1 MPRPWGCALPLADD
15 FIRERVLARVAMDAL
30 IARGRPRKAVPEAA
44 GHARMDRLR
53 AAAAPVEHAEPG
65 MVPIAKA
72 AEKARVRAI
81 DIVHLILGGFLR
93 RVQRL
98 RALDGISGLLVDP
111 AEVRE
116 AAART
121 LVGISAAEAFG
132 ILKMPPASVW
142 ALVDEP
148 EEETAIP
155 AISIEG
161 ENASYR
167 FHRFRREDL
176 EAFNA
181 VFTTVPRIAEQTW
194 HEFKLDE
201 IGRRLNI
208 AGVKPVFRKRDL
220 GIQLYRIADLP
231 AAFRAPSSSPPA
243 RNAVKELPTGTGRR
257 RSCAHVFPDVHGPRR
272 HRSRVGARAAARAI
286 PRPDAEPRCGAESRA

>member
-1 MPRPWGCALPLADD
+1 MIIVAEALGCARLLADNL
-15 FIRERVLARVAMDAL
+15 IRERVLAQVAMDAL
-30 IARGRPRKAVPEAA
+30 SALGRPHKAVPEAA
-44 GHARMDRLR
+44 VHALLDRFR
-53 AAAAPVEHAEPG
+53 AAAAPVDHAEPG

-81 DIVHLILGGFLR
+81 DIVHLILGGCLR

-98 RALDGISGLLVDP
+98 RALDGIAGLLVDP
-111 AEVRE
+111 AEVRA

-121 LVGISAAEAFG
+121 LVGISVAEAFG

-142 ALVDEP
+142 ALVHAP

-155 AISIEG
+155 AISVEG

-167 FHRFRREDL
+167 VHRFRREDL
-176 EAFNA
+176 EAFEA
-181 VFTTVPRIAEQTW
+181 VFTTEPRIAEQTG
-194 HEFKLDE
+194 HEFKPDE
-201 IGRRLNI
+201 IGRRLNF

-243 RNAVKELPTGTGRR
+243 RSTIKE
-257 RSCAHVFPDVHGPRR
+257 
-272 HRSRVGARAAARAI
+272 
-286 PRPDAEPRCGAESRA
+286 